1 MNTLIDAGWFTQAC
15 TPCTMQSQF
24 ASVHR
29 FGNRPLPEMHTFCL
43 PILLRKSVVAIVL
56 ILAAAMGPR
65 AAFPADANAPA
76 KRPPNVV
83 LIMTDDQGYG
93 DLSCHGNTELRTPA
107 IDQLH
112 RESIRLTNFHVD
124 PTCSPTRAALMT
136 GRYSSRTGVWH
147 TIGGRSL
154 LRKDEVTLANLLGRA
169 GYRTAI
175 FGKWHLGDNYPFRP
189 QNRGFDESLIHGG
202 GGVGQ
207 TPDVWGNDYFDDS
220 YLRNGRKEPQ
230 TGYCTDV
237 FFRAATTFIEAQRE
251 QPFFAYIATNAPH
264 GPYNVSDSD
273 AQPYRAA
280 GIPSPRAE
288 FYGMIANID
297 ANVGRLLHRLDE
309 LHLSEN
315 TIVLWMTDNGSAAG
329 KDKKGGYDGGMRG
342 MKGSEYD
349 GGHRVPCF
357 LRYPAGWQGGRDVG
371 QLTAHIDLLPTLLE
385 LCGAPA
391 PAGVALDGKSLVPL
405 LKQAGT
411 SAWPE
416 RTLFVHSQRVETPEK
431 WRKCAVM
438 TDRWRLVNGKEL
450 YDIRQDR
457 YQERNL
463 ADDHSD
469 VVAELRLAYDAW
481 WTDISTRFGE
491 FCPIEVGAEQ
501 ATPCTLTCHDW
512 HGDDGPWNQALIA
525 KDPRANGFWA
535 VDFVRGGTYRVTLR
549 ARPAGVPHTLK
560 AGTARLRIGDN
571 ERSQPVAA
579 DSDSIAFELPIT
591 AGQTRFQT
599 WFEEAS
605 GAARG
610 AYYVEIERR
619 EE

>member
-1 MNTLIDAGWFTQAC
+1 
-15 TPCTMQSQF
+15 
-24 ASVHR
+24 
-29 FGNRPLPEMHTFCL
+29 MHAFCF
-43 PILLRKSVVAIVL
+43 PILLRKTVVAIVL
-56 ILAAAMGPR
+56 ISAAAMGPR
-65 AAFPADANAPA
+65 EAFTADPNAPA

-83 LIMTDDQGYG
+83 LITTDDQGYG

-107 IDQLH
+107 LDQLH
-112 RESIRLTNFHVD
+112 GESIRLTNFHVD

-154 LRKDEVTLANLLGRA
+154 LRKDEVTLANVLGRA

-189 QNRGFDESLIHGG
+189 QERGFDESLIHGG

-220 YLRNGRKEPQ
+220 YLHNGRKESQ

-237 FFRAATTFIEAQRE
+237 FFRAATKFIESHRDR
-251 QPFFAYIATNAPH
+251 PFFAYIAPNAPH

-297 ANVGRLLHRLDE
+297 ANVGRLLRRLDE
-309 LHLSEN
+309 LKLSEN

-329 KDKKGGYDGGMRG
+329 KDRSAARKDRPGVGYDGGMRG
-342 MKGSEYD
+342 MKGDEYE

-357 LRYPAGWQGGRDVG
+357 LRYPAGWQGGRDVSH
-371 QLTAHIDLLPTLLE
+371 LTAHIDLLPTLVE
-385 LCGAPA
+385 LCGATA
-391 PAGVALDGKSLVPL
+391 PEGVALDGKSLVQL
-405 LKQAGT
+405 LKQSALT
-411 SAWPE
+411 AWPE
-416 RTLFVHSQRVETPEK
+416 RTLVVHSQRVETPEK

-450 YDIRQDR
+450 YDIRQDP
-457 YQERNL
+457 YQQRDL
-463 ADDHSD
+463 AADHRD
-469 VVAELRLAYDAW
+469 VVAELLREYNTL

-491 FCPIEVGAEQ
+491 FCPIELGAEQ
-501 ATPCTLTCHDW
+501 AISCTLSCHDW
-512 HGDDGPWNQALIA
+512 HGDDGPWNQALVA
-525 KDPRANGFWA
+525 KDLRANGFWA
-535 VDFVRGGTYRVTLR
+535 VDFVRSGTYRVTLR
-549 ARPAGVPHTLK
+549 ARPAGVPHLLK
-560 AGTARLRIGDN
+560 AVTAKLRIGDS
-571 ERSQPVAA
+571 ERSLPVAV
-579 DSDSIAFELPIT
+579 DSESIAFELPIA
-591 AGQTRFQT
+591 AGQTRLQT

-619 EE
+619 GE